1 MLFAEAPV
9 LNKPRQMIEEKNT
22 WQMYSPYCWTV
33 CEFTVFLLYSKII
46 CLVISEDNLSFYAL
60 LLRRISCISGFQ
72 PLLGESPIHSLI
84 LFPAPS
90 IPSSTVGLGDERR
103 GRFVPQTIW
112 QCFFLLSSLTTFPS
126 AITWDGGGSLTAEL
140 GPLFFPRSGAERRGG
155 TQCMAQAPHFTL
167 PGPSSPPV
175 LQCWGSSV
183 PVYGGTEG
191 IWNIFWFTVVYSG
204 TSPVPQPAA
213 QQVGEMLS
221 LQ

>member
-1 MLFAEAPV
+1 MLFAEVPV

-22 WQMYSPYCWTV
+22 WQTFSPYCWTA
-33 CEFTVFLLYSKII
+33 CEFTVFLLYSKFI
-46 CLVISEDNLSFYAL
+46 CLVISEDNISFYAL
-60 LLRRISCISGFQ
+60 LLRRIRCISGFQ
-72 PLLGESPIHSLI
+72 PLLGESPIRSLV

-90 IPSSTVGLGDERR
+90 IPSSTVGLGDERT

-112 QCFFLLSSLTTFPS
+112 QCFFCCLLSLPS
-126 AITWDGGGSLTAEL
+126 PLLLPGMEEGVWQPCWDLCISHAQVQSAVGGGS
-140 GPLFFPRSGAERRGG
+140 
-155 TQCMAQAPHFTL
+155 AQAPCFTL

-175 LQCWGSSV
+175 LQCWEFSV

-191 IWNIFWFTVVYSG
+191 TWSIFWFTVIYSG

-213 QQVGEMLS
+213 QQGGGMLF